1 MDEVARATPL
11 TTATAPSQAMRLV
24 VLLGVVSLFADMTYE
39 GARSIAGPFLAT
51 LGASGTVVGVVA
63 GSGELAGYAL
73 RLWSGRLADR
83 THRYWAITIAGYA
96 VNLLAVPLLAV
107 AGHWS
112 LAAALMVLERAGK
125 AVRTPARDVMLSYA
139 TTHTGRGWGFGLH
152 EALDQT
158 GATVGPLIVA
168 GVLLWRGDYRVAF
181 AVLLIPACAA
191 LALLALA
198 RMAYPRPQDLEPAAA
213 PIAAQGFSPAFWVY
227 VAATCLVAAAYAD
240 YPLLAYH
247 FERADSVPQQ
257 WIAVLYAVAMAVD
270 GLAALVM
277 GRWFDRRGIVV
288 LVGATSLSALV
299 APLAFG
305 GGFGLAV
312 AAAVLWGIGMGA
324 QESIMRA
331 VIAQLTPAARRGT
344 AYGLFNLLFGVAWFA
359 GSVLMGWLYD
369 VSIPV
374 LIAFSVSLQVAALPV
389 FVVSARLARRTPGV
403 IPRPRGNA

>member
-1 MDEVARATPL
+1 MNEVARASTLMTVP
-11 TTATAPSQAMRLV
+11 ASGRAMRLV

-39 GARSIAGPFLAT
+39 GACSIAGPFLAT

-73 RLWSGRLADR
+73 RLWSGRLANR
-83 THRYWAITIAGYA
+83 THRYWAITLAGYA

-112 LAAALMVLERAGK
+112 LAAAPMVLERAGK

-139 TTHTGRGWGFGLH
+139 TTYTGRGWGFGLH

-168 GVLLWRGDYRVAF
+168 GVLLWRGDYRIAF
-181 AVLLIPACAA
+181 AVLLIPALAA

-198 RMAYPRPQDLEPAAA
+198 RLAYPRPEDLEPAAA
-213 PIAAQGFSPAFWVY
+213 AIAAQDFSPAFWFY
-227 VAATCLVAAAYAD
+227 VGATCLVAAAYAD

-247 FERADSVPQQ
+247 FERAGSVPQQ

-277 GRWFDRRGIVV
+277 GRWFDRRGIAV

-299 APLAFG
+299 TPLAFA

-331 VIAQLTPAARRGT
+331 AIAQLTPAARRGT
-344 AYGLFNLLFGVAWFA
+344 AYGLFNLLFGVAWFS
-359 GSVLMGWLYD
+359 GSVVMGWLYD
-369 VSIPV
+369 LSIAGLV
-374 LIAFSVSLQVAALPV
+374 AFSVSLQLAALPV
-389 FVVSARLARRTPGV
+389 FVVSARLARRASGAG
-403 IPRPRGNA
+403 PRRTG